1 MRRELTA
8 LLGILMAGA
17 LTAGV
22 VATPAIAAEQP
33 AGFARFEKAQAKRKF
48 VVYAPTT
55 TLELPLSSFTSYAC
69 GNPAGPSL
77 SAAFG
82 SQSTRTSTYI
92 GLQESPGTSPCTDG
106 PDGVGPAAT
115 FTYEGAKVQ
124 VYGECAGGRATCDR
138 STPAGVKRQAYTTVT
153 LPGSAVRPTQTYVEV
168 YSQQVTL
175 AQLREFIRGLV
186 PAT

>member
-1 MRRELTA
+1 
-8 LLGILMAGA
+8 MAGA

-55 TLELPLSSFTSYAC
+55 TLELPL
-69 GNPAGPSL
+69 
-77 SAAFG
+77 
-82 SQSTRTSTYI
+82 
-92 GLQESPGTSPCTDG
+92 
-106 PDGVGPAAT
+106 
-115 FTYEGAKVQ
+115 TYEGAKVQ